1 MAEYLTNT
9 SELTQVA
16 DAIRAKGG
24 TSAQLVFPSGFAS
37 AIDALSS
44 GMPVKIVVNTVAGA
58 AVTATNGDETVS
70 GTSDEKGNCTLTVSK
85 AGTWTVTVFYKGDS
99 KSDTVTVTDT
109 YGVQISG
116 IGTLPAFSGND
127 WEAIIRAC
135 KGNNVPDTWV
145 IGDSKTMTINGID
158 YQIDIIGKNHD
169 DYADGSGKAPLT
181 FQMHDCYGTIYGMN
195 TSDTNSGG
203 WKDSA
208 MRKTHLPAILR
219 LMPEEVQS
227 GIRYVNKKTSAGGES
242 STIET
247 VADELFL
254 LSEVEITGAVD
265 SSFSYEGTQ
274 YAYYV
279 AGNSIVKKLN
289 GADANWWTRSPYKN
303 NSFSFARITS
313 GGYSSSLPASGGIGV
328 AFAFC
333 F

>member
-44 GMPVKIVVNTVAGA
+44 GMPVKIVVNTAAGA

-70 GTSDEKGNCTLTVSK
+70 GTSDENGNCTLAVSK
-85 AGTWTVTVFYKGDS
+85 AGTWTVTVFDKGDS

-116 IGTLPAFSGND
+116 IGVLPVFSGND
-127 WEAIIRAC
+127 WGAIIRAC
-135 KGNNVPDTWV
+135 KNNNVPETWV
-145 IGDSKTMTINGID
+145 IGDSKTMTINGVD

-169 DYADGSGKAPLT
+169 DYANGSGKAPLT
-181 FQMHDCYGTIYGMN
+181 FQLHDCYGTTYGMN

-203 WKDSA
+203 WKDST
-208 MRKTHLPAILR
+208 MRKTHLPAILK

-227 GIRYVNKKTSAGGES
+227 GIRYVNKKTSAGGGS

-247 VADELFL
+247 VADTLFL
-254 LSEVEITGAVD
+254 LSEVEITGTTD
-265 SSFSYEGTQ
+265 NSFSGEGTQ
-274 YAYYV
+274 YAYYT
-279 AGNSIVKKLN
+279 AGNQTVKKRD
-289 GADANWWTRSPYKN
+289 GEATDWWGRSPWKSRGT
-303 NSFSFARITS
+303 SFTRTAS
-313 GGYSSSLPASGGIGV
+313 GGYATSLFASYGIGV